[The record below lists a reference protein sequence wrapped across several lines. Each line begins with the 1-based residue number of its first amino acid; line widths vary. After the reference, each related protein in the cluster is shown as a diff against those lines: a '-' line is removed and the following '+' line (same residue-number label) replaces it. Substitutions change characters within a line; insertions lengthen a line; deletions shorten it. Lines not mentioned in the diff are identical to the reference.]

1 MMGRKTAAVLLS
13 LLLTLAIGL
22 DCYAQTTQE
31 KIDSKKAEQRETK
44 ANYQTAQ
51 KALESLRSKKNDK
64 EAYLTEL
71 NSQMEELKETLAKL
85 ERQYEEKQSEL
96 KLVQTELSDAEVLKE
111 QQYEDMKLRIQYMY
125 ENGESS
131 YIELLFS
138 AQSLA
143 DFLNKADQISAIA
156 EYDREMLEEYEKTIQ
171 IIEEKELQVQEE
183 EAAIAQL
190 QSEYEEKEEEVALLV
205 EDTYIQIREYE
216 SEIEDSKS
224 EVSRLLSQISSQE
237 NELNALIKKQKDEQ
251 AAAALAR
258 KKAEEEKAAR
268 QAAAAQNGAAQKT
281 PEKTSEKPPS
291 SSGNSEP
298 SKSQGSSSSGKYLG
312 RFKLTA
318 YCACEKCCG
327 KSDGITASGT
337 KATQGRTVA
346 MGGIPLGTKISIN
359 GTVYTV
365 EDRGTV
371 YGHVDIFKN
380 SHQAARNFGLNYADV
395 YRVS

>member
-31 KIDSKKAEQRETK
+31 EIDSKKAEQRETK

-138 AQSLA
+138 AQSL
-143 DFLNKADQISAIA
+143 
-156 EYDREMLEEYEKTIQ
+156 DR
-171 IIEEKELQVQEE
+171 
-183 EAAIAQL
+183 
-190 QSEYEEKEEEVALLV
+190 
-205 EDTYIQIREYE
+205 
-216 SEIEDSKS
+216 KS
-224 EVSRLLSQISSQE
+224 V
-237 NELNALIKKQKDEQ
+237 
-251 AAAALAR
+251 
-258 KKAEEEKAAR
+258 
-268 QAAAAQNGAAQKT
+268 
-281 PEKTSEKPPS
+281 
-291 SSGNSEP
+291 
-298 SKSQGSSSSGKYLG
+298 
-312 RFKLTA
+312 
-318 YCACEKCCG
+318 
-327 KSDGITASGT
+327 
-337 KATQGRTVA
+337 V
-346 MGGIPLGTKISIN
+346 
-359 GTVYTV
+359 
-365 EDRGTV
+365 
-371 YGHVDIFKN
+371 
-380 SHQAARNFGLNYADV
+380 
-395 YRVS
+395 